1 MKSTWVTIKSIPYV
15 FVTVTIIAYGLLLP
29 VTGFYWDDWP
39 FAWIAKFLGPKEFIP
54 AFAGVRPFLGPIFFV
69 TTSLIPPVP
78 LYWQI
83 FALIVRFISGLSAWF
98 ALNQIWPYHR
108 RQVLIASLLFLVFPG
123 YSQHWVAFTH
133 INQEWFPFIFYLLSF
148 GFTARALRDQ
158 PVIARRMFFPTKQS
172 PTNEETLA
180 QHAHLPRAQARG
192 SSGNHEIAP
201 GGQSVPK
208 RPRNDIL
215 STIYALLLLIA
226 GVFPTEYFIGL
237 EPLRFLFIWVILS
250 EEVQGFWQRLTQTLK
265 HWWPYLLI
273 WLANAAWLAYFY
285 TLGTYGSYEVEVVQA
300 PLKITQVFFAMG
312 EALWKAGF
320 YIWTQVL
327 VLTLKAITAPTTL
340 LTVALIVFSFVFFLF
355 YLRKL
360 DLYYGETK
368 TFAVAA
374 ILVGLAGILLGRIP
388 SLAAGLPLTL
398 QSSYDR
404 FMISMM
410 LGGSLFVVGL
420 IELFV
425 RNIQIK
431 NYVFALL
438 IALGIGQQFFNAN
451 IFRRDWAKQ
460 QEIYW
465 QLAWR
470 IPAMKPDTAL
480 LTDQLPI
487 DYETDLSFTAPIN
500 WMYAPDYE
508 GNDLPYALIYTE
520 KRLGRAALASF
531 ETNTEINLDLRRVA
545 FNGSTSQAIV
555 IYMPKNGCLRVLD
568 PARGDEITYVRQSR
582 FLVNAIPLSDPTR
595 IIIDVDQ
602 TAKLPFLREPEH
614 TWCYYYAKAELAYQK
629 GDWNQVIDLIN
640 EATSLRYEP
649 EDPFEWLTFIE
660 AQALI
665 GNIDEA
671 EKLSTEVFAQD
682 KRIRQG
688 LCQVWKRVQTQTPA
702 RSETT
707 ARVTEVL
714 STFQCAR

>member
-1 MKSTWVTIKSIPYV
+1 MKPLRFSDKSVPFIFLLTTIL
-15 FVTVTIIAYGLLLP
+15 AYGLLLTF
-29 VTGFYWDDWP
+29 TGFYWDDWP

-54 AFAGVRPFLGPIFFV
+54 AFAGVRPFLGPIFFI

-83 FALIVRFISGLSAWF
+83 FALIIRFISGLSAWF
-98 ALNQIWPYHR
+98 ALNQIWPHHKG
-108 RQVLIASLLFLVFPG
+108 QVLVVSLLFLVFPG

-133 INQEWFPFIFYLLSF
+133 INQEWIPFIFYLLSF
-148 GFTARALRDQ
+148 GFTARALRNSNKF
-158 PVIARRMFFPTKQS
+158 VS
-172 PTNEETLA
+172 N
-180 QHAHLPRAQARG
+180 
-192 SSGNHEIAP
+192 
-201 GGQSVPK
+201 
-208 RPRNDIL
+208 
-215 STIYALLLLIA
+215 TIYALLLLIA

-250 EEVQGFWQRLTQTLK
+250 EEVQGFWQKLTQTLK

-273 WLANAAWLAYFY
+273 WMGNAAWLAYFY
-285 TLGTYGSYEVEVVQA
+285 TLGIYGSYEVEVVQS
-300 PLKITQVFFAMG
+300 PLKIAQVFSAMG

-320 YIWTQVL
+320 YTWTQVL
-327 VLTLKAITAPTTL
+327 VLTSKAITAPTTL
-340 LTVALIVFSFVFFLF
+340 LTLALIVVSFTFCIF

-360 DLYYGETK
+360 DLYYGESK

-374 ILVGLAGILLGRIP
+374 ILIGLTGILLGRIP

-410 LGGSLFVVGL
+410 LGGSLFVTAL
-420 IELFV
+420 IELLI
-425 RNIQIK
+425 RNSHIK
-431 NYVFALL
+431 TYIFAIL

-470 IPAMKPDTAL
+470 IPAMKSDTAL

-508 GNDLPYALIYTE
+508 GSDLPYAVIYTE
-520 KRLGRAALASF
+520 KRLGRAALTSF
-531 ETNTEINLDLRRVA
+531 ETNTEINLGLRRAA

-555 IYMPKNGCLRVLD
+555 IHMPKNGCLRVLD
-568 PARGDEITYVRQSR
+568 PARGDEITYARQSR
-582 FLVNAIPLSDPTR
+582 FLVNAIPLSDLSR
-595 IIIDVDQ
+595 IILDVDQ
-602 TAKLPFLREPEH
+602 TAKLPFLSEAEH

-629 GDWNQVIDLIN
+629 GDWNQVIDLIS
-640 EATSLRYEP
+640 EATALRYEP
-649 EDPFEWLTFIE
+649 EDPFEWLTYIE
-660 AQALI
+660 AQAFI
-665 GNIDEA
+665 GNIGEA

-688 LCQVWKRVQTQTPA
+688 LCQIWKRVQHKSAA
-702 RSETT
+702 RIETA

-714 STFQCAR
+714 SYFQCAR